1 MINKKELDIFKKVKC
16 NEKIRPIINK
26 ILINNNKITAT
37 DLTTTIISNTKTN
50 IAGVFDIDQILY
62 NSYEKSDDNVEDY
75 PIINQKNYDNMLSI
89 DKKQLLDL
97 LEVHFAS
104 EKIGENEAIN
114 SVFISCKD
122 NIISFVSSDS
132 YRIMKKEIKVN
143 NTLNFSCN
151 IPLKT
156 IKILIDVLKLNKKD
170 EDIII
175 AFDNNNIEF
184 TIDNII
190 IISRLIL
197 LCFPDFANIYEQ
209 YSYNKTLIFDKK
221 EIELVLKN
229 IKEISKKNHH
239 KYGFLIESICNNI
252 SFKANN
258 DIVVIDEKIECTKF
272 NTQNDFSINLNCNF
286 ILQYIKQSKKNKIKF
301 ELDEKENVVLIDDCY
316 LMIAIMKK
324 N

>member
-37 DLTTTIISNTKTN
+37 DLTTTIIKNTKTN

-62 NSYEKSDDNVEDY
+62 NSYEKSDDIEDF
-75 PIINQKNYDNMLSI
+75 PIINPKNYDNEVLI
-89 DKKQLLDL
+89 DKKQLLDA
-97 LEVHFAS
+97 LEVYFAS

-114 SVFISCKD
+114 SVFISCK
-122 NIISFVSSDS
+122 NNVMSFVSSDS

-151 IPLKT
+151 IPTKT
-156 IKILIDVLKLNKKD
+156 IKILIAVLKLNKKD

-184 TIDNII
+184 TINNII

-197 LCFPDFANIYEQ
+197 LSFPDFLNIYKQ

-229 IKEISKKNHH
+229 IKEVSKK
-239 KYGFLIESICNNI
+239 II
-252 SFKANN
+252 
-258 DIVVIDEKIECTKF
+258 
-272 NTQNDFSINLNCNF
+272 INMVF
-286 ILQYIKQSKKNKIKF
+286 
-301 ELDEKENVVLIDDCY
+301 
-316 LMIAIMKK
+316 
-324 N
+324 